1 MLKIL
6 IVGMGSIA
14 HKHISALDKIRN
26 DFQYFALRSFRESTK
41 NDRITDLF
49 SWDDVPLD
57 IAFAIISNP
66 TDKHEST
73 IRACLD
79 RNISIFIEKPVSNRI
94 GGLEE
99 LAKQFKARNL
109 ITYVGCNLRFL
120 PVLTYLKQE
129 ISKNSKRINEV
140 SVYCGSHLPDW
151 RPNKD
156 YRELYSVD
164 ETRGGGVHLDLFH
177 EIDYVTWLLGL
188 PLSNRGVT
196 RSVSSLKI
204 NAADYANYILFY
216 GQFAATITLNYFRRD
231 AKRTIELV
239 FEDTTWT
246 VDLLKNQIID
256 KDANLIFHENF
267 SIGDTYLIQMKN
279 FMNVLNGSVKSEN
292 DMKYSVNILKIGLD
306 VEKIS

>member
-1 MLKIL
+1 
-6 IVGMGSIA
+6 MGSIA
-14 HKHISALDKIRN
+14 HKHVNALDKIRN
-26 DFQYFALRSFRESTK
+26 DFQYFALRSSWESTK
-41 NDRITDLF
+41 YDRITDLF
-49 SWDDVPLD
+49 SWDDVPQH

-66 TDKHEST
+66 TDKHESA

-79 RNISIFIEKPVSNRI
+79 RNISIFIEKPVSDRT

-99 LAKQFKARNL
+99 LAEEFKARNL
-109 ITYVGCNLRFL
+109 ITYVGCNLRFM
-120 PVLTYLKQE
+120 PVLTYLKHE
-129 ISKNSKRINEV
+129 LSKNPKRINEV
-140 SVYCGSHLPDW
+140 SVYCGSYLPDW
-151 RPNKD
+151 RPNKN
-156 YRELYSVD
+156 YRELYSSH

-216 GQFAATITLNYFRRD
+216 EQFAATITLNYFRRD

-246 VDLLKNQIID
+246 VDLLKNQITD

-267 SIGDTYLIQMKN
+267 SIGDTYLFQMKN

-292 DMKYSVNILKIGLD
+292 DMQYSVNILKIGLD